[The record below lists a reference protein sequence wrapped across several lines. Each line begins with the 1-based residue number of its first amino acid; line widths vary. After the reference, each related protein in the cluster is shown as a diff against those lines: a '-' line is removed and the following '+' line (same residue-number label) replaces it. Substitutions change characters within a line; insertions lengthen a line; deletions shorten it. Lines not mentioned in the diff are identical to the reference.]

1 MPSTA
6 YTTSAHSEEEDTE
19 QEQSS
24 GEEEEEQE
32 EVEEEEEEEE
42 QPSQFWIRTG
52 PHPSTKSSA
61 SRFNSYYLRHAGHGS
76 NAVILALNPPKF
88 MYSEMD
94 DEEIA
99 DLASKK
105 PKKSRRPPGTRSLSR
120 YSEKN
125 GAAFGGDVS
134 GGKLTFKSWKQKEKG
149 REWRL
154 HLKGMKEF
162 GKDSE
167 KKNRE
172 MWAPVEIVEKDEE
185 EDTDGDD
192 GFSFAL
198 HKNGIDEVLVHKEVK
213 GFVVCEW
220 TLGYPQLFWLTDAF
234 QEGKL
239 PEFCQRVLLVREDF
253 EVELAD

>member
-1 MPSTA
+1 MPSTS
-6 YTTSAHSEEEDTE
+6 YTTSAHSEDEDTE
-19 QEQSS
+19 QEHSS
-24 GEEEEEQE
+24 
-32 EVEEEEEEEE
+32 EEEEEEEEDE

-88 MYSEMD
+88 MYSEID
-94 DEEIA
+94 DGSADDIA
-99 DLASKK
+99 SE
-105 PKKSRRPPGTRSLSR
+105 KSFRSRQSSGTTSLSR
-120 YSEKN
+120 YSERN
-125 GAAFGGDVS
+125 GHAFGGDVN
-134 GGKLTFKSWKQKEKG
+134 GGKVVFKSWKKKERG
-149 REWRL
+149 MEWRF
-154 HLKGMKEF
+154 HLKGIKDF
-162 GKDSE
+162 GSESE
-167 KKNRE
+167 KRNRE

-198 HKNGIDEVLVHKEVK
+198 HKNGMDEVLVHREVK

-234 QEGKL
+234 EEGKL